1 MVQIIAHRGA
11 RSLAPE
17 NTLKAARIAFETGA
31 DLWETDVAMTR
42 DGHLVLFHDDTLL
55 RCTDVEK
62 KFPLKASFR
71 VEDFDLKEIRALDAG
86 SYFVETDPFAQIF
99 EGNVGKQAQAS
110 FIGEPIP
117 LLEEGL
123 TLTLEKNWT
132 VNLELK
138 FFQGDPKDFRLPDH
152 TLKIIRQTRIPL
164 NRVIISSFHHPWLL
178 RVMEKE
184 PGLEVQ
190 ALVGDSDTEPLDF
203 KDFFFSTYNANAV
216 LIHPDQILA
225 LKDRGKRIN
234 LFTVNDPRE
243 FLRFSELGV
252 DGIFT
257 DFPQRFAKIKP
268 VQK

>member
-17 NTLKAARIAFETGA
+17 NTLKAARIAYETGA

-42 DGHLVLFHDDTLL
+42 DGHLILFHDDTLT
-55 RCTDVEK
+55 RCTDAQQ

-71 VEDFDLKEIRALDAG
+71 VEDFDLKEIRTLDAG
-86 SYFVETDPFAQIF
+86 SYFVETDPFGQIS
-99 EGNVGKQAQAS
+99 EGHVGREAQAS
-110 FIGEPIP
+110 FIGETIP

-132 VNLELK
+132 INLELK
-138 FFQGDPKDFRLPDH
+138 FFEGAAKDFHLPDH
-152 TLKIIRQTRIPL
+152 TLEIIRRAHIPL

-178 RVMEKE
+178 RIMEKE
-184 PGLEVQ
+184 PQLEVQ
-190 ALVGDSDTEPLDF
+190 ALVGDNDTDPLDF

-234 LFTVNDPRE
+234 LFTVNDSRE
-243 FLRFSELGV
+243 FSRFSGLGV

-257 DFPQRFAKIKP
+257 DFPQRFTKKN
-268 VQK
+268 Q

>member
-1 MVQIIAHRGA
+1 MVQVIAHRGA

-17 NTLKAARIAFETGA
+17 NTLKAAQIACETGA
-31 DLWETDVAMTR
+31 DLWETDVAVTR

-55 RCTDVEK
+55 RCTDAEK

-86 SYFVETDPFAQIF
+86 SYFVETDPFGQISQ
-99 EGNVGKQAQAS
+99 GNVGREAQTS

-132 VNLELK
+132 INLELK
-138 FFQGDPKDFRLPDH
+138 FFEGAAKDSYLPDH
-152 TLKIIRQTRIPL
+152 TLEIIRRTHIPL

-178 RVMEKE
+178 RIMEKE
-184 PGLEVQ
+184 PLLGVQ
-190 ALVGDSDTEPLDF
+190 ALVGDNDTDPLDF

-216 LIHPDQILA
+216 LIRPDQIRA
-225 LKDRGKRIN
+225 LKDRGKKIN
-234 LFTVNDPRE
+234 LFTVNDPRD
-243 FLRFSELGV
+243 FSRFSELGV

-257 DFPQRFAKIKP
+257 DFPQRFVKKISEK
-268 VQK
+268 

>member
-17 NTLKAARIAFETGA
+17 NTLKAARIAYETGA
-31 DLWETDVAMTR
+31 DLWETDVAVTR
-42 DGHLVLFHDDTLL
+42 DRHLILFHDDTLT
-55 RCTDVEK
+55 RCTDAQQ

-71 VEDFDLKEIRALDAG
+71 VEDFDLKDIRTLDAG
-86 SYFVETDPFAQIF
+86 SYFVETDPFGQIS
-99 EGNVGKQAQAS
+99 EGNVGREAQTS

-123 TLTLEKNWT
+123 VLTLEKNWT
-132 VNLELK
+132 INLELK
-138 FFQGDPKDFRLPDH
+138 FFEGGADDSYLPDH
-152 TLKIIRQTRIPL
+152 TLEIIRQTKIPL

-203 KDFFFSTYNANAV
+203 EDFFFSTYNANAV
-216 LIHPDQILA
+216 LIRPDQIRA

-234 LFTVNDPRE
+234 LFTVNDPRD
-243 FLRFSELGV
+243 FSLFSGLGV

-257 DFPQRFAKIKP
+257 DFPQRFAKKN
-268 VQK
+268 Q